1 MEGDA
6 RAAMF
11 RAGASRCRRLPW
23 SRGGPRP
30 APRSWVT
37 PARDFVVSAPEESSS
52 ASPSAPR
59 GGSVPDALQPPRGS
73 LRPAILVCTSKVVSA
88 ETRKDYEAWLVDGKR
103 LIEEVLR
110 DKDCQAGLAVGAGA
124 DVQHR
129 FSWVHFPAPSSAR
142 ARKSP
147 PQSPQADA
155 SAHARERLPSVD
167 AAGSASMSHVRHSG
181 APECETV
188 AVVFQRHDDLERW
201 RHSRRRAAWLER
213 GERFGDDGD
222 GETPFEKKNG
232 RVVMSARASTI
243 DVDDGSLGGWLPADT
258 SSDASSR
265 RSSANSPSP
274 PAAWKV
280 YLAVLL
286 AQYPLVEL
294 NALFLLP
301 LMDAVDSLRVVFAPL
316 PQPAR
321 MLIVQS
327 WTSFGAVFV
336 TLPAA
341 QAALRK
347 TGFLAGKGES
357 RSPALGVAS
366 VAAAYAAAVAAAFA
380 AQPHAAVAV
389 ETIAKMSP

>member
-1 MEGDA
+1 M
-6 RAAMF
+6 
-11 RAGASRCRRLPW
+11 
-23 SRGGPRP
+23 
-30 APRSWVT
+30 T
-37 PARDFVVSAPEESSS
+37 PARDFVVSAPQESSS
-52 ASPSAPR
+52 ASPSA
-59 GGSVPDALQPPRGS
+59 SPDPAALEPPRGS

-88 ETRKDYEAWLVDGKR
+88 ATRADYEAWLVDGKR

-129 FSWVHFPAPSSAR
+129 FSWVHFPAPSSVR
-142 ARKSP
+142 SRG
-147 PQSPQADA
+147 
-155 SAHARERLPSVD
+155 ARELKTS
-167 AAGSASMSHVRHSG
+167 AAAASASMSHVRHSG

-243 DVDDGSLGGWLPADT
+243 DVDDGSLGGWLPADA

-347 TGFLAGKGES
+347 TGFLEAGAMKNAN
-357 RSPALGVAS
+357 PALGAAS

-389 ETIAKMSP
+389 EALAKMSP

>member
-1 MEGDA
+1 ML
-6 RAAMF
+6 RAA
-11 RAGASRCRRLPW
+11 ASRCRRLPS

-37 PARDFVVSAPEESSS
+37 PARDFVVSAPHESSS
-52 ASPSAPR
+52 ASPSASPA
-59 GGSVPDALQPPRGS
+59 PAALQPPRGS

-88 ETRKDYEAWLVDGKR
+88 ATRADYEAWLVDGKR

-129 FSWVHFPAPSSAR
+129 FSWVHFPAPSSVR
-142 ARKSP
+142 SRG
-147 PQSPQADA
+147 
-155 SAHARERLPSVD
+155 ARELKTS
-167 AAGSASMSHVRHSG
+167 AAAASASMSHVRHSG

-243 DVDDGSLGGWLPADT
+243 DVDDGSLGGWLPADA

-380 AQPHAAVAV
+380 AQPHAVVAV

>member
-1 MEGDA
+1 M
-6 RAAMF
+6 
-11 RAGASRCRRLPW
+11 
-23 SRGGPRP
+23 
-30 APRSWVT
+30 T
-37 PARDFVVSAPEESSS
+37 PARDFVVSAPEESSAESSPS
-52 ASPSAPR
+52 ASPAPA
-59 GGSVPDALQPPRGS
+59 ALSPPPRQS

-110 DKDCQAGLAVGAGA
+110 DKDCQAGLAVGEGA

-129 FSWVHFPAPSSAR
+129 FSWVHFPAPSSAK
-142 ARKSP
+142 ARLTKGQPEQTS
-147 PQSPQADA
+147 S
-155 SAHARERLPSVD
+155 SSHETSSHTHKRLTR

-201 RHSRRRAAWLER
+201 RHSRRRAAWLAR
-213 GERFGDDGD
+213 GERFGDDGGDSAD
-222 GETPFEKKNG
+222 GKNKG
-232 RVVMSARASTI
+232 LGMSSRATSI
-243 DVDDGSLGGWLPADT
+243 DVDDGSLGGWLPADANANEQSE
-258 SSDASSR
+258 SS
-265 RSSANSPSP
+265 SP
-274 PAAWKV
+274 PSAWKV

-301 LMDAVDSLRVVFAPL
+301 LLDSVDAFRPFAEL

-321 MLIVQS
+321 MLLVQS

-336 TLPAA
+336 TLPAT

-347 TGFLAGKGES
+347 TGFLDAGAKKYA
-357 RSPALGVAS
+357 SPALGAAS
-366 VAAAYAAAVAAAFA
+366 VAVSYAAVLAAAFA
-380 AQPHAAVAV
+380 AQPHAAAAV
-389 ETIAKMSP
+389 ETLAKMGA